1 MRKNKKPQFMTERRN
16 AGGEIR
22 YYWQPSRAV
31 RTFGFKIESLGT
43 DYAEAVKQANRLNEA
58 VEEWKVGRNQPEFTK
73 RSAPMVAGSFLAL
86 VREYKQTAYW
96 RDRRPNTLR
105 GYENQLKKIC
115 AVFGQTPVALIR
127 RADISAYYNAQ
138 AVKHR
143 ASANAALR
151 VIKIL
156 MNYAVSRDY
165 IVKNPTAGVRMVG
178 TPPRRSVWSVEA
190 ERAFLATCDKM
201 NRPSVKRAFLLSLY
215 AGQRQGDVLSLRWD
229 DIVKTPDGPTICLTQ
244 SKTGAYLEIPVCDAI
259 AADLKSDAGTV
270 SRIGERTGTLC
281 KNEYTGKQW
290 TADAFHHC
298 FADIR
303 DRAQRDFPDIDF
315 SNLQYIDLRRTCV
328 VRMAEK
334 GATIPQITAV
344 TGHKIDE
351 CAKIV
356 ETYLPRNR
364 AMATAAIRKLNAFC

>member
-1 MRKNKKPQFMTERRN
+1 MRKNKKPQFMTERKN
-16 AGGEIR
+16 ADGEIR

-31 RTFGFKIESLGT
+31 KTFGFKIESLGT
-43 DYAEAVKQANRLNEA
+43 DFNEAVKRANRLNEA
-58 VEEWKVGRNQPEFTK
+58 VDEWKAGRNQPEFTK
-73 RSAPMVAGSFLAL
+73 RSAPIVAGSFQAL
-86 VREYKQTAYW
+86 VNEYKGTAYW
-96 RDRRPNTLR
+96 RDRRATTLR
-105 GYENQLKKIC
+105 GYENQLKKIL
-115 AVFGQTPVALIR
+115 AVFGQTPVCLIR

-138 AVKHR
+138 AVRHR

-165 IVKNPTAGVRMVG
+165 IAKNPTAGVRMVG
-178 TPPRRSVWSVEA
+178 TPPRHSVWSKDA
-190 ERAFLATCDKM
+190 EDAFLATCDKM

-229 DIVKTPDGPTICLTQ
+229 NIVQRPEGPTLCLTQ
-244 SKTGAYLEIPVCDAI
+244 SKTGVYLEILVANKI
-259 AADLKSDAGTV
+259 AENLKSDDGAV
-270 SRIGERTGTLC
+270 IRIGGRTGTLC
-281 KNEYTGKQW
+281 KNEYTGEQW

-303 DRAQRDFPDIDF
+303 AQAQKDYPNIDF
-315 SNLQYIDLRRTCV
+315 SNLQFIDLRRSCV
-328 VRMAEK
+328 VRMGIQ
-334 GATIPQITAV
+334 GAPATQIASV

-351 CAKIV
+351 CMKIL

-364 AMATAAIRKLNAFC
+364 EMATAAIRRLNAF